1 MRSGGTS
8 LASRLIPAPSKTEV
22 PFDDLAALN
31 VVGVQPAANSL
42 GRKASIGER
51 TDERPSWAHHA
62 GHVSEHL
69 YGSGEVVDGNAAH
82 HGIEGLVGERQTGL
96 GVEVVDNGHPG
107 RGICGELVRVHPEHS
122 EVCWRSAEV
131 RDPRTHQIEHVAG
144 DPKVVVESTD
154 CRDGLIVEMSDQA
167 RRRVE
172 PRIAGPV
179 SPVEETGR
187 EGVALHPFSLSRS
200 RRQAR
205 RTARA
210 GALFSRAPCRSGWR
224 RSWLLSLFAER
235 AQYRDSARR

>member
-1 MRSGGTS
+1 M
-8 LASRLIPAPSKTEV
+8 
-22 PFDDLAALN
+22 
-31 VVGVQPAANSL
+31 
-42 GRKASIGER
+42 
-51 TDERPSWAHHA
+51 
-62 GHVSEHL
+62 GHVSEHF

-107 RGICGELVRVHPEHS
+107 RGVCGELVRVHPEHS

-154 CRDGLIVEMSDQA
+154 RRDGLIVEMSDQA

-172 PRIAGPV
+172 PRISGPV

-187 EGVALHPFSLSRS
+187 EGVTLHPFSLSRS
-200 RRQAR
+200 RRLAR
-205 RTARA
+205 RTAQA
-210 GALFSRAPCRSGWR
+210 RAPFPFGLPVEADDVGAGCSASSPSVPRTEIRPADDGVPSPGTSRHLHR
-224 RSWLLSLFAER
+224 RRVVGSPSR
-235 AQYRDSARR
+235 T